1 MSYNDRI
8 EAAQSAISQHNEA
21 VGGEGK
27 PGFVNSEA
35 FIQCVK
41 ASGGTSEERLADL
54 SHEDLLACMPDY
66 NGVKPRVLAKEIA
79 GLFRSKQPQRP
90 EQRPVTS
97 KKAERMTPREL
108 VEAFDPEDYDN
119 PVGKRLAEIS
129 KGQKF
134 LVYSDAR
141 IVDVDN
147 TFKILME
154 IKSGFP
160 GRDDIDVGGS
170 VKKVY
175 RLGEL
180 PENYADENPLY
191 RDRPL
196 RPDGTCDQLGRSWEG
211 VPLAVRQLVRVAMD
225 LGELNVTHETAHDIL
240 DAVLEPDALKK
251 LQKRYRKAAVEFD
264 ELAKTGDLPT
274 LKIPLG
280 GAACAGGPGPFDGGK
295 QVVWGQDP
303 TLPNA
308 YVSNQSPRRNFGG
321 GGTFSCNVNPKR

>member
-8 EAAQSAISQHNEA
+8 EAAQNAISQHNKA

-27 PGFVNSEA
+27 PGFVNSET
-35 FIQCVK
+35 FIQCIK

-54 SHEDLLACMPDY
+54 SHEDLLACMPEQESDFT
-66 NGVKPRVLAKEIA
+66 GVRPRVLAKEIA
-79 GLFRSKQPQRP
+79 GLFRSKQAKQSVDV
-90 EQRPVTS
+90 QRPVSS
-97 KKAERMTPREL
+97 KKMERMTAKEL
-108 VEAFDPEDYDN
+108 VESFDPEDSGS
-119 PVGKRLAEIS
+119 PIGKRLAEIS

-141 IVDVDN
+141 IVDVET

-160 GRDDIDVGGS
+160 GRDNIDVGGF

-175 RLGEL
+175 NLGEL

-191 RDRPL
+191 RNRPL

-211 VPLAVRQLVRVAMD
+211 VDLAIRQFIRVAMNV
-225 LGELNVTHETAHDIL
+225 GELNVTHETSHNIL
-240 DAVLEPDALKK
+240 DLALEEDAFKK

-264 ELAKTGDLPT
+264 QLSKTSLLPI
-274 LKIPLG
+274 LKISLVG
-280 GAACAGGPGPFDGGK
+280 VHSTRPFAYGK
-295 QVVWGQDP
+295 KVMWGQDP
-303 TLPNA
+303 SLPNA
-308 YVSNQSPRRNFGG
+308 YLR
-321 GGTFSCNVNPKR
+321 K